1 MRGKRDTME
10 MFLPSQHRK
19 ELKNFFCLNNF
30 VSFEIDLIFELSSTI
45 QFLSRWKYLY
55 LDKKL

>member
-19 ELKNFFCLNNF
+19 ELKNSLCLNNF
-30 VSFEIDLIFELSSTI
+30 VSFEIDLIFELSSII

>member
-19 ELKNFFCLNNF
+19 ELKNSLRLNNF

-45 QFLSRWKYLY
+45 QF
-55 LDKKL
+55 

>member
-19 ELKNFFCLNNF
+19 ELKNSLRLNNF